1 MVIFARL
8 SGLYF
13 FPHQSCTS
21 STLLLRKEIYPRKSI
36 TNLYQLIFSCLLSL
50 LPSAGFVNVPVGAGE
65 VKLFLDI
72 QFVQEVSRSAELVH
86 HEEDVADIHAD
97 TSLKVRLEHHVA

>member
-1 MVIFARL
+1 MLVFPVYISFLISRVRPVH
-8 SGLYF
+8 SF
-13 FPHQSCTS
+13 FE
-21 STLLLRKEIYPRKSI
+21 KKSI
-36 TNLYQLIFSCLLSL
+36 LENPSQIFTNLFFSCLLSL
-50 LPSAGFVNVPVGAGE
+50 LPSAGFADVPVGAGE

-72 QFVQEVSRSAELVH
+72 QFVQEVSCSAELVH